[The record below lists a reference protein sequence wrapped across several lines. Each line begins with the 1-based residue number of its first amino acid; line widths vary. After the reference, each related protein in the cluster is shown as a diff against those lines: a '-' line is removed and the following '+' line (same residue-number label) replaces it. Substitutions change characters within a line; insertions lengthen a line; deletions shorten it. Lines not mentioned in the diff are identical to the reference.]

1 METHDASPPA
11 KDERMVKLKA
21 SCTEVVDVITVEPG
35 MADVVCQGHSGDQTG
50 VKIPEVVISV
60 DFGSHH

>member
-21 SCTEVVDVITVEPG
+21 SCSEVVDVITVEPG
-35 MADVVCQGHSGDQTG
+35 MANVVYQDSQETKQ
-50 VKIPEVVISV
+50 V
-60 DFGSHH
+60 

>member
-35 MADVVCQGHSGDQTG
+35 MADVVCQALRRPDRC
-50 VKIPEVVISV
+50 KIPEVVISV

>member
-1 METHDASPPA
+1 MFHMETHDASPPV

-35 MADVVCQGHSGDQTG
+35 MADAVCQDSQETRQ
-50 VKIPEVVISV
+50 V
-60 DFGSHH
+60 